1 MLTDLERRWV
11 RLGAIFLLIHIA
23 ITVGTVVEWAAQ
35 TNIHALHLLSA
46 TMYLL
51 GYVTIARAFFRSAPV
66 SCVLF
71 GLVLAA
77 GIIDAVFIA
86 TLTSRHIFGS
96 FSEALIPVAF
106 LIFGTI
112 LLRSQ
117 GVLRVIGIG
126 YLCGGLS
133 WFLASIGIFG
143 TVATTNAGF
152 IAEFLGMNATI
163 ALIVWAFYPARK
175 AERVSAE
182 SAVASAAV

>member
-1 MLTDLERRWV
+1 M
-11 RLGAIFLLIHIA
+11 
-23 ITVGTVVEWAAQ
+23 
-35 TNIHALHLLSA
+35 
-46 TMYLL
+46 
-51 GYVTIARAFFRSAPV
+51 ARAFFRSAPV

-86 TLTSRHIFGS
+86 TLTSRHIFDS

-163 ALIVWAFYPARK
+163 ALIVWVFTQRVKPRESQRK
-175 AERVSAE
+175 VRLPRQRCSVWQREINSSRVATSG
-182 SAVASAAV
+182 SAASN